1 MKSWHVKTL
10 LDAYSSSL
18 LVLDSLHLHVSV
30 AHPSASSSGSGSGFS
45 LALAYM
51 NSTFPFT
58 LSFWFIAFAVL
69 SFIII
74 SFIDT
79 LPSKLQKSQYFLQKQ
94 LKYELVYFP
103 VSPRVLIGKYETH

>member
-30 AHPSASSSGSGSGFS
+30 AHPSALSSGSGFS

-58 LSFWFIAFAVL
+58 LSFWFITFAVL

-103 VSPRVLIGKYETH
+103 VSPHVLIGKYEMH